1 MGIKLGGSSD
11 FDQTLFRL
19 KQAKVGEPKVTTEA
33 EFISLLSNDTG
44 KEFVGAS
51 GSYHT
56 SERELVNEGDTMD
69 VPSSSPASN
78 FILTSI
84 RKVVDPEEHE
94 EGEEKYKWTNIT
106 VYFQHKKEYRYD
118 DSIWSNNS
126 RVIYQRKVCYQSAA
140 TPISDGYVGSE
151 TISVEFRFKELIEE
165 EKPVPVNPTTYG
177 AFPSG
182 MGAEFCILACKTDK
196 NFADNYSLD
205 ALNEYAN
212 AYEKILDPS
221 KETLDYF
228 GSDNGGN
235 YIYLIKDTVD
245 TRPLG
250 GKNEILDDWETR
262 LYPSEEFQLSNDVE
276 DCYIEGQDEPVPC
289 YKVYLAGKC
298 QLLDADGQALI
309 DSLGGPTELA
319 TYDFPNG
326 YYILIDKTL
335 YLFLL
340 TDFDAADWK
349 PEENTVTMNDR
360 SSLGSGTHNL
370 TPRTIY
376 EDNNYYIYEGTNTP
390 YINAVGSETV
400 ILGEIQ
406 NLRRVVMSDSITN
419 IGHLGGSANPDTGFY
434 FPKYLKY
441 IGPLTITRTANT
453 QVFIYT
459 DYLEEISNNGFY
471 NGLMASDS
479 LKLFMAKAEELELLK
494 DSNYRT
500 EHGLVDGYI
509 APGLTLRKVGEKA
522 FFGIRASYLNLTAC
536 SELNDVGREAF
547 AMNANCKNFY
557 FRPLQL
563 SQRDNVSN
571 PNLIYLPDQIVAGGT
586 SGLDIPNEIAPYD
599 SPEIADRAIYAT
611 DTTHKTLGEIING
624 YRIHLR
630 TSTVGLND
638 LF

>member
-44 KEFVGAS
+44 KEFIGAS

-56 SERELVNEGDTMD
+56 SERELVSEGDTMD

-78 FILTSI
+78 FTLTSI

-106 VYFQHKKEYRYD
+106 VYFQHKTEYRYD
-118 DSIWSNNS
+118 DNIWSNNS
-126 RVIYQRKVCYQSAA
+126 RVIYHRRVCYQSTAV
-140 TPISDGYVGSE
+140 PVSDGYVGSE

-196 NFADNYSLD
+196 TFADNYSLD

-212 AYEKILDPS
+212 TYEQTRDPS

-228 GSDNGGN
+228 ASDSGGN
-235 YIYLIKDTVD
+235 YVYLIKDTVD
-245 TRPLG
+245 DSDEVLV
-250 GKNEILDDWETR
+250 DWGR
-262 LYPSEEFQLSNDVE
+262 LYDQENFHLDNLVE
-276 DCYIEGQDEPVPC
+276 DCYVEGQDEPVPC

-298 QLLDADGQALI
+298 QLLDADEQALI
-309 DSLGGPTELA
+309 DSLDGQTELA
-319 TYDFPNG
+319 RYDFPNG
-326 YYILIDKTL
+326 YYILIGKTL

-340 TDFDAADWK
+340 TDFDTAIWK
-349 PEENTVTMNDR
+349 PDGTTVTMNDH
-360 SSLGSGTHNL
+360 SSLGAGVHNL
-370 TPRTIY
+370 TERTVY
-376 EDNNYYIYEGTNTP
+376 GNNNYYIYEGTNTP
-390 YINAVGSETV
+390 NINAIGSETV

-406 NLRRVVMSDSITN
+406 NLRHVVMSDSIIN
-419 IGHLGGSANPDTGFY
+419 VGHLGGIDNPDTGFY

-441 IGPLTITRTANT
+441 IGPLTIPYTADT
-453 QVFIYT
+453 KAFVYT
-459 DYLEEISNNGFY
+459 DYLEEISNNAFY
-471 NGLMASDS
+471 GGLMPSGNM
-479 LKLFMAKAEELELLK
+479 KLFMAKAEELELLK
-494 DSNYRT
+494 NSDYRT

-509 APGLTLRKVGEKA
+509 APGPTLRKIGEKA
-522 FFGIRASYLNLTAC
+522 FFGINTPYLNLTAC
-536 SELNDVGREAF
+536 SGLNDVGLEAL
-547 AMNANCKNFY
+547 AMGDKCKNFY
-557 FRPLQL
+557 FCPSQL

-599 SPEIADRAIYAT
+599 SQEIADKAIYAT

-630 TSTVGLND
+630 TSAVGLND

>member
-19 KQAKVGEPKVTTEA
+19 KQAKAGESKVTTEA

-78 FILTSI
+78 FTLTSI

-196 NFADNYSLD
+196 TFADNYSLD

-212 AYEKILDPS
+212 TYEQTRDPS

-228 GSDNGGN
+228 ASDSGGN
-235 YIYLIKDTVD
+235 YVYLIKDTVD
-245 TRPLG
+245 DSDEVL
-250 GKNEILDDWETR
+250 EDWGR
-262 LYPSEEFQLSNDVE
+262 LYDSENFHLDNLVE
-276 DCYIEGQDEPVPC
+276 DCYVEGQDEPVPC

-309 DSLGGPTELA
+309 DSLGRQTELA
-319 TYDFPNG
+319 RYDFPNG
-326 YYILIDKTL
+326 YYILINKTL

-340 TDFDAADWK
+340 TDFDTAIWE
-349 PEENTVTMNDR
+349 PNGTTVTMNDH
-360 SSLGSGTHNL
+360 SSLGAGVHNL

-376 EDNNYYIYEGTNTP
+376 GNNNYYIYEGTNTP
-390 YINAVGSETV
+390 YINAIGSETV

-406 NLRRVVMSDSITN
+406 NLRHIVMSDSITN
-419 IGHLGGSANPDTGFY
+419 VGHLGGVANPDTGFY

-441 IGPLTITRTANT
+441 IGPLTITYTAGT
-453 QVFIYT
+453 YAFVYT
-459 DYLEEISNNGFY
+459 DYLEEISDNAFY
-471 NGLMASDS
+471 NGLVPSGN

-494 DSNYRT
+494 DIDYRT
-500 EHGLVDGYI
+500 EHGLIDGYI
-509 APGLTLRKVGEKA
+509 APGPTLKKIGSQA
-522 FFGIRASYLNLTAC
+522 FFGVTAPYLNLTAC
-536 SELNDVGREAF
+536 SGLNNIGLEALAMDVK
-547 AMNANCKNFY
+547 CKNFY

-630 TSTVGLND
+630 TSTVDLND

>member
-11 FDQTLFRL
+11 FDQILFQL
-19 KQAKVGEPKVTTEA
+19 KQAKVGESKVTTEA

-44 KEFVGAS
+44 KEFIGTL
-51 GSYHT
+51 GSYYT

-78 FILTSI
+78 FTLTSI
-84 RKVVDPEEHE
+84 HKAIDPEEHE

-106 VYFQHKKEYRYD
+106 VYFQHKIEYRYD
-118 DSIWSNNS
+118 NSIWSNNS
-126 RVIYQRKVCYQSAA
+126 RVIYQREVCYQSAA

-196 NFADNYSLD
+196 DFADNYSLD

-212 AYEKILDPS
+212 TYEQTRDPS

-228 GSDNGGN
+228 ASDSGGN
-235 YIYLIKDTVD
+235 YVYLIKDTVD
-245 TRPLG
+245 VSD
-250 GKNEILDDWETR
+250 EVLDDWER
-262 LYPSEEFQLSNDVE
+262 LYDSENFHLDNLVE
-276 DCYIEGQDEPVPC
+276 DCYVEGQDEPVPC

-309 DSLGGPTELA
+309 DSLGGQTELA
-319 TYDFPNG
+319 RYDFPNG
-326 YYILIDKTL
+326 YYILINKTL

-340 TDFDAADWK
+340 TDFDTAIWEPDGT
-349 PEENTVTMNDR
+349 TVTMNDH
-360 SSLGSGTHNL
+360 SSLGAGVHNL

-376 EDNNYYIYEGTNTP
+376 GNNNYYIYEGTNTP
-390 YINAVGSETV
+390 YINAISSETV

-406 NLRRVVMSDSITN
+406 NLRHIVMSDSITN
-419 IGHLGGSANPDTGFY
+419 VGHLGGVTNPDTGFY

-441 IGPLTITRTANT
+441 IGPLTITYTAGT
-453 QVFIYT
+453 YAFVYT
-459 DYLEEISNNGFY
+459 DYLEEISDNAFY
-471 NGLMASDS
+471 NGLVASGN

-494 DSNYRT
+494 DVNYRT
-500 EHGLVDGYI
+500 EHGLIDGYI
-509 APGLTLRKVGEKA
+509 APGPTLKKIGSQA
-522 FFGIRASYLNLTAC
+522 FFGVTAPYLNLTAC
-536 SELNDVGREAF
+536 SGLNNIGLEALAMDVK
-547 AMNANCKNFY
+547 CKNFY

-571 PNLIYLPDQIVAGGT
+571 PNLIYLPDQVVAGGVT
-586 SGLDIPNEIAPYD
+586 GLDIPNEIAPYD
-599 SPEIADRAIYAT
+599 SPEIANRAVYAT
-611 DTTHKTLGEIING
+611 DTTHRTLGEIING

>member
-33 EFISLLSNDTG
+33 EFISLLSNDTD

-51 GSYHT
+51 GSYYT

-78 FILTSI
+78 FTLTSI

-94 EGEEKYKWTNIT
+94 EGEEKYSWTNIT
-106 VYFQHKKEYRYD
+106 VYFQHKTEYRYD
-118 DSIWSNNS
+118 DNIWSNNS

-140 TPISDGYVGSE
+140 VPVSDGYVGSE

-182 MGAEFCILACKTDK
+182 IGVEFCILACKTDK
-196 NFADNYSLD
+196 TFADNYSLD

-212 AYEKILDPS
+212 TYEQTRDPS

-228 GSDNGGN
+228 ASDSGGN
-235 YIYLIKDTVD
+235 YVYLVKDAVD

-250 GKNEILDDWETR
+250 GNNEVLDDWER
-262 LYPSEEFQLSNDVE
+262 LYPSETFQLANQVD
-276 DCYIEGQDEPVPC
+276 DCYVEGQDEPVPC

-309 DSLGGPTELA
+309 DSLGGQTELA
-319 TYDFPNG
+319 RYDFPNG
-326 YYILIDKTL
+326 YYILINKTL

-340 TDFDAADWK
+340 TDFDTAIWEPDGT
-349 PEENTVTMNDR
+349 TVTMNDH
-360 SSLGSGTHNL
+360 SSLGAGVHNL
-370 TPRTIY
+370 TSRTVY
-376 EDNNYYIYEGTNTP
+376 GNNNYYVYEGTNTP
-390 YINAVGSETV
+390 YINAIGSETV

-406 NLRRVVMSDSITN
+406 NLRHIVMSDSITN
-419 IGHLGGSANPDTGFY
+419 VGHLGGITNPDTGFY

-441 IGPLTITRTANT
+441 IGPLTITYTAGT
-453 QVFIYT
+453 KAFVYT
-459 DYLEEISNNGFY
+459 DYLEEISDYAFY
-471 NGLMASDS
+471 NGLVASGNLS
-479 LKLFMAKAEELELLK
+479 LFMAKAEELELLK
-494 DSNYRT
+494 DNNYRT
-500 EHGLVDGYI
+500 EHGLGRGYI
-509 APGLTLRKVGEKA
+509 APGPTLRKVGEKA
-522 FFGIRASYLNLTAC
+522 FFGITAPYLNLTAC
-536 SELNDVGREAF
+536 SGLNDVSLEAF
-547 AMNANCKNFY
+547 AMSAECKNFY

-571 PNLIYLPDQIVAGGT
+571 PNLIYLPDQIVAGGV

-599 SPEIADRAIYAT
+599 SPEIADRAVYAT

-630 TSTVGLND
+630 TSAVGLND